1 MHVLLH
7 REPKEPQQ
15 AQRRAPRPN
24 GHHNPKLHCTAV
36 HGQRSDAAWQ
46 EGLVLKRSAIFLPLI
61 LSFRGVECAQTCWA
75 REALKGATRAT
86 PCRAQQPKKSCNSSR
101 SCRTKGEPRVQSTHK
116 GLHRPPLRLV
126 GLPSDPPHPSARR
139 VSFTLGSWPTE
150 GGPVTK
156 SSSSELCTARKQ
168 QESDRQTDQA
178 TGQTNPKQ
186 ATSHQVQSG
195 LPRSTALNK

>member
-1 MHVLLH
+1 MQVWTCATTLHARFLLH

-86 PCRAQQPKKSCNSSR
+86 PCRARQPKKSCNSSR
-101 SCRTKGEPRVQSTHK
+101 SCRTKRNQRSNRHVRGYTGHPLSSLDYLPTHPTPAPDVSLLLWALGRPREVQ
-116 GLHRPPLRLV
+116 
-126 GLPSDPPHPSARR
+126 
-139 VSFTLGSWPTE
+139 
-150 GGPVTK
+150 
-156 SSSSELCTARKQ
+156 
-168 QESDRQTDQA
+168 
-178 TGQTNPKQ
+178 
-186 ATSHQVQSG
+186 
-195 LPRSTALNK
+195 